1 MSPLS
6 FLQTFYDSVNV
17 KQVDVSST
25 TGTFGILPHH
35 VPSIAV
41 LQPGLLTVYE
51 TDKTQKYF
59 GELSLS
65 FSPSPPHFFLHCM
78 LCVLLAASS
87 GTVTVNADGTVQI
100 LAEEAY
106 SLDMFDVQVHSPVM

>member
-1 MSPLS
+1 MLVRSNWRFFP
-6 FLQTFYDSVNV
+6 QTFYDNVNV

-41 LQPGLLTVYE
+41 LQPGLVTVYE

-59 GELSLS
+59 G
-65 FSPSPPHFFLHCM
+65 
-78 LCVLLAASS
+78 
-87 GTVTVNADGTVQI
+87 
-100 LAEEAY
+100 
-106 SLDMFDVQVHSPVM
+106 